1 MLAGLREA
9 VHPPEP
15 EVPAPR
21 RRERGRTRVRSSP
34 QRPATPRRV
43 GTVLIVAHRPA
54 TIAVADEVVYLEGG
68 RVVAT
73 GRHADLLNSTP
84 GYAELVA
91 AYEQAEARRTLEL
104 SSVDA

>member
-1 MLAGLREA
+1 MLAALREA

-21 RRERGRTRVRSSP
+21 RRERGRGRTRVAP
-34 QRPATPRRV
+34 PRPTPPRRV

-54 TIAVADEVVYLEGG
+54 TIAVADEVVYLSEG
-68 RVVAT
+68 RVVAM
-73 GRHADLLNSTP
+73 GRHADLFASTP

-91 AYEQAEARRTLEL
+91 AYEQAEARRALLL
-104 SSVDA
+104 STVDA